1 MSLPVASDPFF
12 SATFFD
18 APGLLAVRFSRTA
31 SSRPAAATFA
41 TYRRPDTPSGINLGS
56 IAKVVGVGLVIACV
70 GVPMLR
76 GNAAAGTSSGGKP
89 PVISSSTPRDSA
101 ESSAWANDL
110 EHLADDLS
118 PARPDLK
125 PWMVR
130 TLLDVPRELAR
141 SGGATGS
148 ATGGATGG
156 WLQPRYAPADRA
168 AFGQGQR
175 LARMLEAI
183 GADRQMAVILDLPG
197 PTAIAVATALA
208 WNFDPVFT
216 FENLPHPAGVVPS
229 AQTLAAAVYWRP
241 QLVAA
246 REARKAAAA
255 SGTATTSL
263 PPVFV
268 LEGDRLARYA
278 NEVERFDNRSQIR
291 LPDAAALRA
300 LGVTRVLYVRQRRG
314 DVAEA
319 DDLNAAFIA
328 LDAGGINVKHLAL
341 NALDESETQVEKE
354 SAPVTNTST
363 TTNSST
369 TTSNSSFWFWQRY
382 GWYRPAGR
390 QWSDLDD
397 PDARY
402 RTSPRTTLFS
412 GTSGTPLYDGGNA
425 HRSEVFRR
433 LAPPPPVTSS
443 SGSSSGSS
451 GGTSSG
457 SWGRSSSH
465 SYSG

>member
-1 MSLPVASDPFF
+1 MSLPVLSDPFF

-18 APGLLAVRFSRTA
+18 SPGLLAVRFSRTA

-41 TYRRPDTPSGINLGS
+41 AYRRPDTPSGINFGS

-70 GVPMLR
+70 GVPILR

-89 PVISSSTPRDSA
+89 PVISSPTPRDSA

-118 PARPDLK
+118 PTRADLK

-141 SGGATGS
+141 SGN

-156 WLQPRYAPADRA
+156 WLQPRYSPADRA

-175 LARMLEAI
+175 LARTLEAI

-246 REARKAAAA
+246 REARKTAKA
-255 SGTATTSL
+255 GTTAESL

-268 LEGDRLARYA
+268 LEGDRLAKYA
-278 NEVERFDNRSQIR
+278 NEVERFDNRSQVR

-328 LDAGGINVKHLAL
+328 LAAGDIALKHLAL
-341 NALDESETQVEKE
+341 NALDESETQVENE
-354 SAPVTNTST
+354 SAPAPTAGTST
-363 TTNSST
+363 ST
-369 TTSNSSFWFWQRY
+369 GTSTSNSSFWFWQRY

-397 PDARY
+397 TDARY
-402 RTSPRTTLFS
+402 RTSPRTTQFS

-425 HRSEVFRR
+425 HRFEVFRR
-433 LAPPPPVTSS
+433 LAPPPPVASS

-451 GGTSSG
+451 GGSSSG

>member
-1 MSLPVASDPFF
+1 MSLPVSSDPFF

-41 TYRRPDTPSGINLGS
+41 AYRRPDTPSGINLGS

-70 GVPMLR
+70 GVPWLR
-76 GNAAAGTSSGGKP
+76 GNAAAGTSSAGKP
-89 PVISSSTPRDSA
+89 PVISSPSARDSV
-101 ESSAWANDL
+101 ESSSWANGL
-110 EHLADDLS
+110 ERLADDLS
-118 PARPDLK
+118 PARADLK

-141 SGGATGS
+141 GGN

-156 WLQPRYAPADRA
+156 WLQPRYSPADRA

-208 WNFDPVFT
+208 RNFDPVFT

-246 REARKAAAA
+246 REARIAASAAA
-255 SGTATTSL
+255 SGTAAAGTVAVSL

-268 LEGDRLARYA
+268 LEGDRLATYA
-278 NEVERFDNRSQIR
+278 NEVERFDNRSQVR

-300 LGVTRVLYVRQRRG
+300 LGVSRVLYVRQRRG

-319 DDLNAAFIA
+319 DDLNEAFIA
-328 LDAGGINVKHLAL
+328 LAAGDINVKHLAL
-341 NALDESETQVEKE
+341 NALDESETQVEKG
-354 SAPVTNTST
+354 STPVTNTST
-363 TTNSST
+363 STDSST

-412 GTSGTPLYDGGNA
+412 GSSGTPRYDGGNA
-425 HRSEVFRR
+425 HRFEVFRR
-433 LAPPPPVTSS
+433 LAPPPPVASPS
-443 SGSSSGSS
+443 
-451 GGTSSG
+451 GTSSG

>member
-1 MSLPVASDPFF
+1 MSLPVLSDPFF

-41 TYRRPDTPSGINLGS
+41 AYRRPDTPSGISFGS
-56 IAKVVGVGLVIACV
+56 VAKVVGIGLAIAFV

-76 GNAAAGTSSGGKP
+76 GNAAAGTSSSGKP
-89 PVISSSTPRDSA
+89 PVINSPSARDSA
-101 ESSAWANDL
+101 ENSSWAIGLD
-110 EHLADDLS
+110 HLADDLS
-118 PARPDLK
+118 PTRADLK

-141 SGGATGS
+141 SGS

-156 WLQPRYAPADRA
+156 WLQPRYSPADRA
-168 AFGQGQR
+168 AFAQGQR
-175 LARMLEAI
+175 LARTFEGI

-208 WNFDPVFT
+208 KKFDPVFT

-241 QLVAA
+241 QLLAA
-246 REARKAAAA
+246 RDARIA
-255 SGTATTSL
+255 SGANL
-263 PPVFV
+263 VPPVFV
-268 LEGDRLARYA
+268 LEGDRLATYA
-278 NEVERFDNRSQIR
+278 NEVERFDNRSQVR
-291 LPDAAALRA
+291 LPEAAALRA
-300 LGVTRVLYVRQRRG
+300 LGITRVLYVRQRRG
-314 DVAEA
+314 DVVEA
-319 DDLNAAFIA
+319 DDLNAAFVDLA
-328 LDAGGINVKHLAL
+328 AGDINVKHLAL
-341 NALDESETQVEKE
+341 DALDESEAQVEKD
-354 SAPVTNTST
+354 SAPPTSAG
-363 TTNSST
+363 TTNSHST
-369 TTSNSSFWFWQRY
+369 AWFWQRY
-382 GWYRPAGR
+382 SWYRPADR

-412 GTSGTPLYDGGNA
+412 GSSGTPRYDGGNA
-425 HRSEVFRR
+425 HRFEVFRR
-433 LAPPPPVTSS
+433 LAPPPPVD
-443 SGSSSGSS
+443 SSSGSS
-451 GGTSSG
+451 GGSSSG